1 MEKTYHF
8 YHHFFPF
15 YRFFDGVTLVRKLN
29 LFKNFIYLKS
39 ILTSL
44 HPLGTK
50 FAYLIYQFLTYQYF
64 IFFRISMVG
73 NTIPSDPYWLLFSK
87 SPKME
92 NVKAIV
98 DQVAPTD
105 ITVLIKGESG
115 TGKELIAKAIYS
127 KSMRRR
133 KSFVKINCAAIPRE
147 LMESELFGY
156 EKGAFTGAY
165 AKKPGKFDL
174 ANGGTI
180 FLDEIGAI
188 DRSLQSKLLQVLQDG
203 EFSRL
208 GGDGN
213 VNVDTRVIAATKE
226 DLEQATEEGRF
237 RSDLYYRLNVV
248 TICVCPLRNRKEEIP
263 HLSDYFLRFYNYRYN
278 RNHGPLSLKTLQ
290 LFDQYDWPGN
300 IRELENVIKRIVIM
314 GSEESVIH
322 DLWGNDVS
330 GDGHEDILGGEIDFM
345 GRLNLKEIGRE
356 ASHRAEREAIQ
367 RALSRTRWNRREAAQ
382 LLQISYKSLLSKI
395 KGYGIDK
402 LNGTTGEF

>member
-1 MEKTYHF
+1 MISIS
-8 YHHFFPF
+8 HHH
-15 YRFFDGVTLVRKLN
+15 GMK
-29 LFKNFIYLKS
+29 I
-39 ILTSL
+39 
-44 HPLGTK
+44 
-50 FAYLIYQFLTYQYF
+50 AYLVYQVLTYQNF
-64 IFFRISMVG
+64 TFFRISMLG
-73 NTIPSDPYWLLFSK
+73 NIIPSDPYWLLFSK
-87 SPKME
+87 SPNMGY
-92 NVKAIV
+92 VKAIV

-127 KSMRRR
+127 KSARR
-133 KSFVKINCAAIPRE
+133 KKPFVKINCAAIPRE

-180 FLDEIGAI
+180 FLDEICEI
-188 DRSLQSKLLQVLQDG
+188 HISLQSKLLQVLQDG
-203 EFSRL
+203 EFARL

-248 TICVCPLRNRKEEIP
+248 CICVSPLRNRKEEIP
-263 HLSDYFLRFYNYRYN
+263 HLSDYFLRFYNDRYN
-278 RNHGPLSLKTLQ
+278 RQYGPLSPKTLQ

-300 IRELENVIKRIVIM
+300 IRELENLIKRIVIM

-322 DLWGNDVS
+322 GLWGNGSS
-330 GDGHEDILGGEIDFM
+330 GDEYGDVLGREIDFM
-345 GRLNLKEIGRE
+345 GRVNLKEIGRE

-395 KGYGIDK
+395 KEFGIDK
-402 LNGTTGEF
+402 LNGTIGGF